1 MTTAEPTPA
10 PARSF
15 ERSSALA
22 ARAARVI
29 PNGVFGHR
37 RTFAFAAGVLRTIP
51 DAYPHFID
59 HAEGC
64 RVHDVDGHE
73 YVDYLC
79 GYGPMIV
86 GYANRA
92 VDAAAA
98 AERVRGDCYDF
109 PTDTSVRLA
118 ERLVAMH
125 AGTAWAA
132 LSLNGT
138 DAVTTAVVIARA
150 ATGRDVIA
158 MADGAFHGNHT
169 WASGGPGWSAA
180 DHHQTRTVPWGDAE
194 ALAVALRAEPVAAVV
209 LCPYEQLVGADN
221 TMPPPGYWAAVRD
234 ACTETGTPLII
245 DDIRSGFR
253 VDPAGTCAHFGIHPD
268 LLVLSKAMANGYP
281 IAAVLGTEDL
291 RDAASTVF
299 VSGTF
304 WGYGPSLAAA
314 LATLDELA
322 APGAYDVLAGLG
334 RRLTDGLTSL
344 ARDVGLELVVTG
356 APALPHVR
364 FAEDERFDVAC
375 AFATELAARGTLIH
389 PTHNWFLSLAHT
401 PGDIDRTLDHAAD
414 ALRAV
419 AAARPLT
426 PPA

>member
-1 MTTAEPTPA
+1 MATTEQPPGVVA
-10 PARSF
+10 PRSF
-15 ERSSALA
+15 TRSAELA
-22 ARAARVI
+22 ARAAQVI

-37 RTFAFAAGVLRTIP
+37 RTFAFAGGTARTIP
-51 DAYPHFID
+51 DDYPHFVD

-64 RVHDVDGHE
+64 HVHDVDGND
-73 YVDYLC
+73 YIDYLC

-86 GYANRA
+86 GYANEA
-92 VDAAAA
+92 VEAAAA
-98 AERVRGDCYDF
+98 VERARGDCYDL

-118 ERLVAMH
+118 ERLVRDH

-132 LSLNGT
+132 FSLNGT
-138 DAVTTAVVIARA
+138 DAITMAVVMARA
-150 ATGRDVIA
+150 ATGRELIG
-158 MADGAFHGNHT
+158 MAAGAFHGNHT

-194 ALAVALRAEPVAAVV
+194 ALATMLATEPIAALV

-221 TMPPPGYWAAVRD
+221 TMPPPGWWDAVRR
-234 ACTETGTPLII
+234 ACNEHGTMLVI

-253 VDPAGTCAHFGIHPD
+253 VDPAGTCAHFGIRPD

-281 IAAVLGTEDL
+281 IAAVLGTDAL

-299 VSGTF
+299 ISGTF

-314 LATLDELA
+314 LTTLDLLA
-322 APGAYDVLAGLG
+322 APGAHDHLVGLG
-334 RRLTDGLTSL
+334 RRLTDGLAEL
-344 ARDVGLELVVTG
+344 AADAGFELVVTG

-364 FAEDERFDVAC
+364 FAGDPSFDLAC
-375 AFATELAARGTLIH
+375 SFATELAARGTLIH

-401 PGDIDRTLDHAAD
+401 AADIDRTLDHAAD
-414 ALRAV
+414 ALATVARARR
-419 AAARPLT
+419 AG
-426 PPA
+426 